1 MYERKSTTVRSL
13 HRPICL
19 FIFLFLRF
27 FLFFSFFI
35 KFTIRILSFF
45 SFFFLYIANLAC
57 THIAPTLLMVVID
70 WLGWWWWVHIVW
82 RQTDRDLLSLFFVSF
97 GRFISSPASSL
108 YRSTQQCIRVCAL
121 DLVWEH
127 NAKGKERKREKE
139 IDVFLSII
147 D

>member
-1 MYERKSTTVRSL
+1 MRIYLKQNNKIYFSLFFLLIELIDVKEQRNKEHLSTIEIISQYTSRLVHSRSLSLVFFSCNCLHTSFPFQLNVLYERKSTTVRSL

-70 WLGWWWWVHIVW
+70 WLG
-82 RQTDRDLLSLFFVSF
+82 
-97 GRFISSPASSL
+97 
-108 YRSTQQCIRVCAL
+108 
-121 DLVWEH
+121 
-127 NAKGKERKREKE
+127 
-139 IDVFLSII
+139 
-147 D
+147 